1 MIYKGENVLTIPNI
15 LSAYR
20 LTSFPLGI
28 VLIVLGYERFYF
40 WLVVFNQFTDILDGI
55 IARRFHMKTRL
66 GSRLDSLADLGTYI
80 LVMTG
85 IVVFRWQY
93 VLEYRVLCIV
103 FVGVYFTRHIVSLVK
118 FGRYIGLHVNSVR
131 ACSLLQFALFIV
143 LFSCGPIAVLFHVTV
158 ILSVLAF
165 GEAIAILIVL
175 DNPATRVASLR
186 QLLKDRIYETDP
198 D

>member
-20 LTSFPLGI
+20 LASFPLGI
-28 VLIVLGYERFYF
+28 VLIVLGYERFFF

-55 IARRFHMKTRL
+55 IARRFNMKTRL

-93 VLEYRVLCIV
+93 VHEYRVLCIM
-103 FVGVYFTRHIVSLVK
+103 FVCVYLARHIVSLVK
-118 FGRYIGLHVNSVR
+118 FRRCLGLHVNSVR
-131 ACSLLQFALFIV
+131 ACSLLQYALFIV
-143 LFSCGPIAVLFHVTV
+143 LFSGGPVAVLFYVMV

-175 DNPATRVASLR
+175 DHPATRVASLR
-186 QLLKDRIYETDP
+186 QLLKDRIDETDP